1 MREHLKFMPDPG
13 EERERGR
20 FIIRFVACF
29 LILSLLE
36 FGAVRIWDSLKKQP
50 EETAAA
56 EIVSPG
62 SDTQDAA
69 SGDKSSA
76 AIPISASLLNAIIA
90 YATAKMTD
98 RPQTIGELIRR
109 RCKGRIKYIS

>member
-29 LILSLLE
+29 LILSLIE
-36 FGAVRIWDSLKKQP
+36 FGAVRIWDSLKKHP
-50 EETAAA
+50 GETAAV
-56 EIVSPG
+56 ETVSSG
-62 SDTQDAA
+62 ADTQDTA
-69 SGDKSSA
+69 SGGKSSA

-90 YATAKMTD
+90 YAAAKMTD
-98 RPQTIGELIRR
+98 RPKTVGELIRR
-109 RCKGRIKYIS
+109 RCKDRIKYIS